1 MVETFSYHPPR
12 YTPGCYRD
20 CRFCGGRGCAACDSE
35 AKKDFKKF
43 ADENPP
49 VSFKTDTTDGINEM
63 KRFVAGLIGDAGA
76 EQLAEICQ
84 RVNKQAENKE

>member
-1 MVETFSYHPPR
+1 MSEMR
-12 YTPGCYRD
+12 YIPGKYRD

-35 AKKDFKKF
+35 ADKDFKKF

-49 VSFKTDTTDGINEM
+49 VVFKTDTPAGMSEM
-63 KRFVAGLIGDAGA
+63 KQFVAGLIGNAGA